1 MLISGSLGKKG
12 VIARQCAHCRGNPPD
27 FPRTNSKR
35 VGAAIGRPL
44 FYALFVEEQC
54 SKVSSKVSYNKCHCE
69 PVVLRAANQN
79 LNDCQWQSYLNV
91 AHTGV
96 AIPLKC
102 PRTLER
108 VPCLSLWER
117 CPAGA
122 ERAFYPLSH
131 CVTAPP
137 EWEPRGN
144 EGNGLPFRKDKH
156 DTKVCERIRGSLRA
170 RKPTQMKRNCNL
182 ICS

>member
-1 MLISGSLGKKG
+1 MG

-79 LNDCQWQSYLNV
+79 LNDCRWQSYLNV
-91 AHTGV
+91 AQAGV

-122 ERAFYPLSH
+122 ERAFYPLS
-131 CVTAPP
+131 
-137 EWEPRGN
+137 RLRRQ
-144 EGNGLPFRKDKH
+144 LPQ
-156 DTKVCERIRGSLRA
+156 RGSQGGTRETDCLFARA
-170 RKPTQMKRNCNL
+170 SMIQRFAKGFGDR
-182 ICS
+182 

>member
-1 MLISGSLGKKG
+1 MG
-12 VIARQCAHCRGNPPD
+12 VIANQCRNTGVAIPQK
-27 FPRTNSKR
+27 FPRTNRKLAR
-35 VGAAIGRPL
+35 AAIGRPL

-91 AHTGV
+91 AQAGV

-122 ERAFYPLSH
+122 ERAFYPLS
-131 CVTAPP
+131 
-137 EWEPRGN
+137 RLRRQ
-144 EGNGLPFRKDKH
+144 LPQ
-156 DTKVCERIRGSLRA
+156 RGSQGGTDCDRRESLERA
-170 RKPTQMKRNCNL
+170 TPAHALPAGAPGNCNL